1 MPIRIIIKGKIIMK
15 KAFNLMNKKA
25 QEEDLSQTISLS
37 DGSSI
42 EIKDDPIGGGG
53 QVVPDH
59 RQTSYWDHN

>member
-1 MPIRIIIKGKIIMK
+1 MK